1 MDIFLMLRSCLE
13 TFNESNL
20 NLKIYK
26 MEIWGTRW
34 AFCRPTLQNSLRKIR
49 FVEQNNYRG
58 PKGAFAYD
66 FLG

>member
-1 MDIFLMLRSCLE
+1 
-13 TFNESNL
+13 
-20 NLKIYK
+20 